1 MTSKEVDRDSDS
13 DGQGASEV
21 KTVPPPAGASDAYNA
36 PTRVAELDASAYAA
50 LLEQYAAPQIDE
62 TAAPPE
68 APPPEAPA
76 SEPAFPVELAPPAMA
91 DATVELPPAAPLPA
105 APPPSV
111 GDEAEAWGDVA
122 PAEGSRWTLVGWIAF
137 ATVVVAFAAVG
148 AMWLTR

>member
-50 LLEQYAAPQIDE
+50 LLEQYAAPQVDV
-62 TAAPPE
+62 TVAP
-68 APPPEAPA
+68 
-76 SEPAFPVELAPPAMA
+76 SEPPGGAPEPHFPVELAPPPPP
-91 DATVELPPAAPLPA
+91 DATLQLPPTEPA
-105 APPPSV
+105 QAEPSQLV
-111 GDEAEAWGDVA
+111 GDETEAGGEPGPAEA
-122 PAEGSRWTLVGWIAF
+122 SRWTLVGWMAF
-137 ATVVVAFAAVG
+137 ATVVVAFAAVV